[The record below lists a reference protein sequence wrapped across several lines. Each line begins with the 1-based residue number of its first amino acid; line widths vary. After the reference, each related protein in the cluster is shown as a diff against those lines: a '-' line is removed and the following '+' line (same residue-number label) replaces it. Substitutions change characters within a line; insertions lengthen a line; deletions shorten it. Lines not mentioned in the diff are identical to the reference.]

1 MSALI
6 QVNESGIYP
15 VAAIKQQLAA
25 INDLMKSVMRE
36 GVHYGAIPGCG
47 DKFALLKPGAEKICM
62 MFRLIVSQIDIVKNE
77 LAEGHREYEV
87 SVTLTSPAGDVLGK
101 GIGSASTM
109 EKKYR
114 YRSESTNRKV
124 PAEYWK
130 SKDQELLGGPS
141 YFSRKSNNEWLIYQQ
156 VENADPADYYN
167 TVLKMAKKRALHDA
181 VITTTACSDIFAPE
195 GGGGDGEG
203 DFDPE
208 TGEVIPRST
217 GPAKPKPRPNHAG
230 TQAKKLT
237 EGQLRVL
244 NARRES
250 SGMTEKELC
259 DLLGVKALADLAPHR
274 LNEAIVAARSAAPA
288 ANNTNRAAAE
298 LAEKELEKMVDE
310 TLKEHA
316 TDGTTV

>member
-1 MSALI
+1 MNALI

-36 GVHYGAIPGCG
+36 GVHYGANPGCG

-114 YRSESTNRKV
+114 YRAECMNKEV
-124 PAEYWK
+124 PSEYWK
-130 SKDQELLGGPS
+130 TRDIELLGGPS
-141 YFSRKSNNEWLIYQQ
+141 YFARKSNKVWLIYQQ
-156 VENADPADYYN
+156 VENPDPADYYN
-167 TVLKMAKKRALHDA
+167 TALKMAKKRALHDA

-195 GGGGDGEG
+195 GDGEG

-208 TGEVIPRST
+208 TGEVVTRST
-217 GPAKPKPRPNHAG
+217 GPAAPKKPRPNH
-230 TQAKKLT
+230 TSPQAKKLT

-244 NARRES
+244 NARREA

-259 DLLGVKALADLAPHR
+259 DLLGVKALADLEPHR
-274 LNEAIVAARSAAPA
+274 LNEAIATARSAPAPVE
-288 ANNTNRAAAE
+288 NDVSQPQE
-298 LAEKELEKMVDE
+298 QS
-310 TLKEHA
+310 

>member
-6 QVNESGIYP
+6 QANDAGIYP

-25 INDLMKSVMRE
+25 INDLMKSVMRQD
-36 GVHYGAIPGCG
+36 VHYGAIPGCG

-62 MFRLIVSQIDIVKNE
+62 MFRLIVSQIDVAKTE
-77 LAEGHREYEV
+77 LADGHREYEV
-87 SVTLTSPAGDVLGK
+87 SVTLTSPAGEVLGK
-101 GIGSASTM
+101 GVGSASTM

-124 PAEYWK
+124 PEEYWK
-130 SKDQELLGGPS
+130 SKDQDLLGGPS
-141 YFSRKSNNEWLIYQQ
+141 FFARKSNNIWVVYQQ
-156 VENADPADYYN
+156 VENPDPADYYN

-195 GGGGDGEG
+195 GGDGEG
-203 DFDPE
+203 DFDAE

-217 GPAKPKPRPNHAG
+217 GPAAPKKPRPNHAG

-244 NARRES
+244 NARREA

-259 DLLGVKALADLAPHR
+259 DLLGVKALADLEPHR
-274 LNEAIVAARSAAPA
+274 LNEAIATARSAPAPA
-288 ANNTNRAAAE
+288 PAPVEND
-298 LAEKELEKMVDE
+298 VSQQQ
-310 TLKEHA
+310 EHA